1 MGKRPITVFFNDTAA
16 AWWSEI
22 RESVTDAGTVLIFF
36 VAVILY
42 PMLYSVGY
50 LRETI
55 RGIPVAVVDLDQT
68 ISSRRLSRLLDA
80 TEQVDVT
87 CKPLSVKEAEDL
99 FYRGEVHGILM
110 IPVSFEKNMLR
121 GNQTAATVY
130 CDAGRFFVYKQVYTA
145 ASYAAGMMNS
155 GVEIRSMLAG
165 GKGWNEALNRTA
177 GISPQFFDLY
187 NPSSG
192 YATFIVPGILI
203 IVIQQSLLVGI
214 GLLAGKHREGRRWE
228 SPVRDS
234 SVSRGVTAILG
245 KSSAYVTLYLLTTLV
260 TLVLFYHWLSFPEK
274 TNFMA
279 VYPLL
284 ILFLFTVSFM
294 GLAIGSWF
302 TKRAHAL
309 MFVVFISPVV
319 FFLSGVPWPVQ
330 SMPGSTRF
338 LSLFFPTTPMLP
350 AFLKLRLMSGEIT
363 AIRREILLLT
373 VQCLGWFFLAWLSD
387 VFVTFRRKATP
398 VGSPGN

>member
-1 MGKRPITVFFNDTAA
+1 MGKQRIAGFFNDTAA
-16 AWWSEI
+16 TWWSEI

-68 ISSRRLSRLLDA
+68 VTSRRLSRLLDA

-87 CKPLSVKEAEDL
+87 CKPLNLKEAEDL
-99 FYRGEVHGILM
+99 FYRGEVHGVLL
-110 IPVSFEKNMLR
+110 IPVSFEKKILK
-121 GNQTAATVY
+121 GEQTGTTIY

-145 ASYAAGMMNS
+145 ASYAAGMMNA

-165 GKGWNEALNRTA
+165 GKSWNEALNRTA

-192 YATFIVPGILI
+192 YATFIVPCILI

-214 GLLAGKHREGRRWE
+214 GLLSGKRNERKRPDNPGVNPRSPSRMAG
-228 SPVRDS
+228 
-234 SVSRGVTAILG
+234 ILG
-245 KSSAYVTLYLLTTLV
+245 KSMAYVSLYLLTTLV

-274 TNFMA
+274 TNFTA
-279 VYPLL
+279 IYPVL

-309 MFVVFISPVV
+309 MFVIFISPIV
-319 FFLSGVPWPVQ
+319 FFLSGVPWPTQ
-330 SMPGSTRF
+330 SMPGVTRF
-338 LSLFFPTTPMLP
+338 LSLFFPSTPMLP
-350 AFLKLRLMSGEIT
+350 AFLKLRLIGGGIA
-363 AIRREILLLT
+363 AIRPEILLLA
-373 VQCLGWFFLAWLSD
+373 VQCLGWFFVAWLTD
-387 VFVTFRRKATP
+387 VFVTFRRKPTP
-398 VGSPGN
+398 DGSAGN